1 MPKKKVPEID
11 ITYASGWIRG
21 QMVAED
27 ATTGEREIVPGLLLR
42 IRADAIVEYHCEDP
56 NVIIIITSHDPRGMA
71 FFGKIETLDKIMA
84 RHALKEVVSND
95 D

>member
-1 MPKKKVPEID
+1 MAKKKVPEID
-11 ITYASGWIRG
+11 VTYASGWIRG

-27 ATTGEREIVPGLLLR
+27 ATTGEREIVPGLLIR
-42 IRADAIVEYHCEDP
+42 IRVEAIVEYHCEDP
-56 NVIIIITSHDPRGMA
+56 NVIVVITSYDPRGMA

-84 RHALKEVVSND
+84 RHNLKEVRSND